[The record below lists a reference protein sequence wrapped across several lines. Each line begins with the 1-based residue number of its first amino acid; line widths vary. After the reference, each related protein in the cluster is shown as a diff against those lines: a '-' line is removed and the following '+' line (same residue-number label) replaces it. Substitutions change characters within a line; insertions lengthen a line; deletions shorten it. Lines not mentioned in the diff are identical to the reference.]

1 MKKSLLRIV
10 LIIIL
15 LGLGFWLNKKY
26 FVTSPIVIP
35 VDTGSVQSTGLTF
48 INDAWFVKTPL
59 DRNSIIADPTA
70 VGGKAE
76 IEACKKNPKDF
87 AMSCEDMQKELDAF
101 VLADYIF
108 TYSGFTVYVLD
119 TSKSSWHLQTITD
132 WLQEFSQTGTFPN
145 VTIRKILTDT
155 IFMNRSVIDKTR
167 DLFDIK
173 IQNADTSRAFIS
185 FEWQDAHFPTLNII
199 FKKWEYLVRISNI
212 LRSNRSNP
220 VDMSPALVK
229 TFQAAY
235 DKEMALVAKD
245 PEGKLN
251 IDNFMKDFSEIMQN
265 PEYSTLLGKTVNNAL
280 SWFAIK

>member
-1 MKKSLLRIV
+1 MKKILRIV

-87 AMSCEDMQKELDAF
+87 AMSCEDMQKELDTF

-119 TSKSSWHLQTITD
+119 TSKSS
-132 WLQEFSQTGTFPN
+132 
-145 VTIRKILTDT
+145 
-155 IFMNRSVIDKTR
+155 
-167 DLFDIK
+167 
-173 IQNADTSRAFIS
+173 
-185 FEWQDAHFPTLNII
+185 
-199 FKKWEYLVRISNI
+199 
-212 LRSNRSNP
+212 
-220 VDMSPALVK
+220 
-229 TFQAAY
+229 
-235 DKEMALVAKD
+235 
-245 PEGKLN
+245 
-251 IDNFMKDFSEIMQN
+251 
-265 PEYSTLLGKTVNNAL
+265 
-280 SWFAIK
+280 